1 MTLQRSGHA
10 TKKYTRGLGG
20 GCDFPINFS
29 FFFSFCL
36 SLFWFFLFIAHLS
49 NFFFVLAL
57 FINETKDK
65 VKVNFLNLIFQVFF
79 QHLKASGVLRVC
91 VYGLILRA
99 YNVTVLAHT
108 KKSTLIESVN
118 K

>member
-1 MTLQRSGHA
+1 MVTPPRSI
-10 TKKYTRGLGG
+10 RVDLG
-20 GCDFPINFS
+20 GCDFPTNFS

-36 SLFWFFLFIAHLS
+36 SLLVFPFHCAFIS
-49 NFFFVLAL
+49 FFFVLAL
-57 FINETKDK
+57 FITETKDK

-79 QHLKASGVLRVC
+79 QHLKASGVLRIC